1 MAARMMLM
9 LSVFAAPLLLA
20 VMIGLILVA
29 LVWGL
34 VRVRGRHGG
43 DAALEPQD
51 ELIVGFVVLAALVLA
66 VSLAYFVTGL
76 GP

>member
-1 MAARMMLM
+1 MVLM
-9 LSVFAAPLLLA
+9 PSVLAAPLLLA
-20 VMIGLILVA
+20 VMIGLIVVV

-43 DAALEPQD
+43 DAALETQD

-66 VSLAYFVTGL
+66 VSLAYFVAGI

>member
-51 ELIVGFVVLAALVLA
+51 ELIAALVLA

>member
-1 MAARMMLM
+1 MMLM

-43 DAALEPQD
+43 GDAALEPQD